1 MRVSVNGEPRE
12 LEPGMTLQALLQQ
25 VGVTSPRVAVAV
37 NAAVVP
43 RHELASRTLA
53 EGDSVDII
61 EAVGGG

>member
-12 LEPGMTLQALLQQ
+12 LAPGMTLQELLQQ
-25 VGVTSPRVAVAV
+25 LGVTSPRVAVAV
-37 NAAVVP
+37 NTTVVP
-43 RHELASRTLA
+43 RHELASQILA